1 VVTEGPLAGA
11 AGALG
16 FGFGGAGL
24 RFGLTDFA
32 FGLRTTLAAGRFPF
46 ADFEDTA
53 RFFDR
58 FIPFFIH
65 PSFGYWPR

>member
-1 VVTEGPLAGA
+1 VVTEGPFA
-11 AGALG
+11 AAATALG
-16 FGFGGAGL
+16 FGLAGVAL

-32 FGLRTTLAAGRFPF
+32 FGLRTALTAGRLPF
-46 ADFEDTA
+46 ADLDDTA
-53 RFFDR
+53 RPFDR